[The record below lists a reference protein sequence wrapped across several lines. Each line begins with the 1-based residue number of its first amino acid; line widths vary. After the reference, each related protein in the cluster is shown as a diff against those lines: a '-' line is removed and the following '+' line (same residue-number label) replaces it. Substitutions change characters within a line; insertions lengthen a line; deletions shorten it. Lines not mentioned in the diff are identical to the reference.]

1 MKHLS
6 IDDAPAPAFGLAER
20 LTPGVGPW
28 HQHSRHQLLY
38 AASGIMTLEL
48 DDAAWTLPPQ
58 RAAWIHADTVH
69 RVCLTRPVE
78 LRAVYLSP
86 SFCPSVCADAR
97 VFAVDEL
104 TRQLLLA
111 SVRFGPTRAPDDALA
126 NDLLRTLAGLARE
139 HAARAEPTRLPR
151 PHDPQLAR
159 AVAHALHHLH
169 EPVTIADIARA
180 AGLSERSLH
189 RKLVADCGLN
199 PQQLLHTARMVR
211 AMELLDDPAVPVSEA
226 SLRAGFL
233 SLGSFSSAFRRFTGL
248 SPSEWRRRDSPLPDT
263 IGAAH

>member
-1 MKHLS
+1 MTQLS
-6 IDDAPAPAFGLAER
+6 IDDAPASAFGLAER
-20 LTPGVGPW
+20 LEPGEGPW

-58 RAAWIHADTVH
+58 RAAWIHANTAH

-86 SFCPSVCADAR
+86 TFCPALDTDAR
-97 VFAVDEL
+97 VFAIDEL

-111 SVRFGPTRAPDDALA
+111 STRFGPSRDPDDPLA

-139 HAARAEPTRLPR
+139 HADRAEPTRLPR

-159 AVAHALHHLH
+159 AVAHTLHHLH
-169 EPVTIADIARA
+169 EPLPIAEIARA

-189 RKLVADCGLN
+189 RRLKADCGLS
-199 PQQLLHTARMVR
+199 PRQLVHTARMVR
-211 AMELLDDPAVPVSEA
+211 AMELLDDPAISVGEA
-226 SLRAGFL
+226 SLRAGFV
-233 SLGSFSSAFRRFTGL
+233 SLGSFSLAFRSFTGL
-248 SPSEWRRRDSPLPDT
+248 SPSEWRRR
-263 IGAAH
+263 